1 MSLPLHTYIDHTVLK
16 PEAVCQDIEKLC
28 DEAKQYQF
36 AAVCVSPVWA
46 TLAKKRLEGSSVKL
60 CSVVGFP
67 LGTSTSEAKA
77 AETTQ
82 LVQLGADEIDMVIPV
97 GALKDK
103 DYAKIK
109 REIQT
114 VVQAASPAVVK
125 IIIETCL
132 LTDEEKRIAAQL
144 CVEARAQYVKTSTGF
159 SKGGATLHDVALLR
173 TAVGP
178 NFGVKASG
186 GIRDR
191 ATAIAMIEAGATR
204 LGTSSGIAIIEGKI
218 IDSGKY

>member
-1 MSLPLHTYIDHTVLK
+1 MSLPLHTYIDHTMLK
-16 PEAVCQDIEKLC
+16 PDAVCQDIVKLC

-46 TLAKKRLEGSSVKL
+46 KLTKERLTGSAVKL

-67 LGTSTSEAKA
+67 LGTSSSAVKT
-77 AETTQ
+77 AETAQ
-82 LVQLGADEIDMVIPV
+82 LVQIGADEIDMVIHI

-103 DYAKIK
+103 EYAKVKDEIK
-109 REIQT
+109 A
-114 VVQAASPAVVK
+114 VVQAAIPAVVK
-125 IIIETCL
+125 VIIETCL

-144 CVEARAQYVKTSTGF
+144 CVDAGAHYVKTSTGF
-159 SKGGATLHDVALLR
+159 SKGGATVQDVALLR
-173 TAVGP
+173 AVVGP

-191 ATAIAMIEAGATR
+191 VTALEMIEAGATR
-204 LGTSSGIAIIEGKI
+204 LGTSSGIAIIEGKTV
-218 IDSGKY
+218 DSGKY